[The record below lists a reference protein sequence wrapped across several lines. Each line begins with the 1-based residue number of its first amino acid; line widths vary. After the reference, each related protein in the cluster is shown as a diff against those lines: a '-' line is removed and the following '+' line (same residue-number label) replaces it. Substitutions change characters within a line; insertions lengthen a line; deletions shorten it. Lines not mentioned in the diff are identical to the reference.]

1 MRISP
6 YKLVFF
12 FILVVFLTAC
22 GKEPPPPV
30 ERIRAIKTIT
40 VEERASGQVRQY
52 SGVVEPVDKSSLSF
66 EVSGNVKDVNV
77 DVGDEITK
85 DQVIATLDTQTFEL
99 DVEAAQANLRRAR
112 AQLTEKEA
120 EYNRYRT
127 VNEESPGAVSQSSV
141 DQAQAAF
148 ESARE
153 NVSYAVSQLNLT
165 RRDLK
170 KTELKAP
177 FDGVIA
183 KRHVEPFFEVKR
195 GDPIFD
201 VFVEAAMDVA
211 TSIPETDIEGIYLG
225 QSCDIVFPSDPG
237 TVFKGV
243 VSEIGRMAE
252 SANAFPVKVN
262 ILTSD
267 TNLRPGMTAEL
278 SFKITE
284 AAFQKAFL
292 VPVSALS
299 PGAEP
304 SRGYVFIYDKA
315 TSTVQRQA
323 VRGLGAVVGNQVM
336 ITEGLEG
343 GEIIAVAGVSFLE
356 DGQKV
361 KLMQPAVA
369 EGQ

>member
-1 MRISP
+1 MRITP
-6 YKLVFF
+6 KKL
-12 FILVVFLTAC
+12 ILALSVALLLVAC
-22 GKEPPPPV
+22 GKEPPAPV

-40 VEERASGQVRQY
+40 VEERASGQVRKY

-66 EVSGNVKDVNV
+66 EVAGNVKDVNV
-77 DVGDEITK
+77 DVGEEITK

-165 RRDLK
+165 KRDLK

-201 VFVEAAMDVA
+201 VFIEAAMDVA

-237 TVFKGV
+237 QVFKGV

-267 TNLRPGMTAEL
+267 PNLRPGMTAEL
-278 SFKITE
+278 SFQITE
-284 AAFQKAFL
+284 AGFQKAFL

-304 SRGYVFIYDKA
+304 KRGYVFVYDKA
-315 TSTVQRQA
+315 TSTVQRMA
-323 VRGLGAVVGNQVM
+323 VRGLGAVVGNQIM

-343 GEIIAVAGVSFLE
+343 GEIIAIAGVSFLE

-361 KLMQPAVA
+361 KLMQPADA